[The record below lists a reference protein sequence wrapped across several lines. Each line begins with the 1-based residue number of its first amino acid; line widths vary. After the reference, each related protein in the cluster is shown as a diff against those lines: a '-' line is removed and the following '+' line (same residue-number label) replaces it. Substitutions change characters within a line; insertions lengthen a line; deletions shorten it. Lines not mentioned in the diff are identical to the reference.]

1 MLRDKIIES
10 HFSSYLIETKDLGVI
25 EIDPKKNLIGK
36 PAISLS
42 IPGEFMVVAVRR
54 MDGVII
60 PDEKTIIEEN
70 DILMGIVKVKS
81 LGKIKERF
89 SL

>member
-1 MLRDKIIES
+1 
-10 HFSSYLIETKDLGVI
+10 
-25 EIDPKKNLIGK
+25 
-36 PAISLS
+36 
-42 IPGEFMVVAVRR
+42 MVVAVRR

-81 LGKIKERF
+81 LGRMKERF